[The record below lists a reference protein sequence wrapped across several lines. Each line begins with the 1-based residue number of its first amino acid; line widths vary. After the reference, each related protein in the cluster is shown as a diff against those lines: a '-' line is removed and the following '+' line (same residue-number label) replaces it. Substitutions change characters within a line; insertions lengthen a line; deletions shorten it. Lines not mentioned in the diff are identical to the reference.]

1 MYGLESYS
9 GTLTN
14 MELNVNT
21 CSDIF
26 HLNFFIDLNNMNLI
40 YGLEMLATSN
50 VGAHPLV

>member
-26 HLNFFIDLNNMNLI
+26 HLNFFIDLNNMKFNIRLRDV
-40 YGLEMLATSN
+40 SN
-50 VGAHPLV
+50 I